1 MYDPYDDDY
10 PRIVRSTGVAPFWRA
25 LAILAMI
32 AAVGAGFIALVL
44 AIALINRPSTV
55 SPAIAAKPAPVWG
68 GGPQGI
74 NGPGAGGAGDDME
87 EDEKQGNLPFPIV
100 RQVDP
105 DTIPIPGEPPPAQ
118 GPGDT
123 PRQRFLGMA
132 RDVVWKGNAN
142 DYSVTMISVSPDGR
156 FMAVED
162 SQGLKAGFVG
172 NPASMELV
180 QEGAG
185 PLPPGGMGG
194 GMGGPAGGPMRGPAK
209 RPWWVA
215 GAPSWSNNGFMY
227 FAASDGMMRQYD
239 INQREL
245 HVFLHCF
252 GDVPTI
258 DPKDGRTLVYV
269 RSQPVAKTEAP
280 GKPGISDP
288 TEVVCGDI
296 NGPKPARVLVRASNR
311 NWTRLAL
318 SPDGKRLALIANQP
332 HEKGYYG
339 GRNRVYVM
347 DLDGGEPTPI
357 TPAVMQIGNI
367 AWRADGQGLIY
378 SRGHEALPADYWKEE
393 NPWIHQSLDL
403 FHYDLQTMKETRLS
417 RGGGFQCAGIDSQM
431 VIYFRC
437 DVNNAGS
444 HYAQL
449 LKVDLKAA
457 EQFAAAEP
465 EAVLRDVK
473 AWTAVI
479 DQTIREAGV
488 EANAAKTKLTAEKM
502 AKMSEAFGRVY
513 RDQFKATAPA
523 NLRELDRQGWEL
535 NSLVIAGKD
544 RRRFAM
550 VRAAVEGEYL
560 RTKHGAEWRLSEGP
574 PTAPN
579 KNVEEASN
587 DNPFA
592 FVLDLAGQGNIRVDD
607 DEDED
612 DERPRYFGPLTQQVR
627 QAAGR
632 KLILTND
639 PSAGKAGAEA
649 LADSDLEKGA
659 DLLKQRKNADELLK
673 GLVKKH
679 PKNRFLALHVA
690 KLLLDNQRRDAARA
704 ILLEEREP
712 SVLDVQKHNL
722 LGIAWL
728 EDAPRTA
735 IEEFQKAL
743 GCNPNYGPA
752 LLNLSQAYTA
762 VRDYQKA
769 EECLR
774 YYVKRYPGDANAADA
789 RRRLADLHARRTG
802 NP

>member
-68 GGPQGI
+68 GGLPGI
-74 NGPGAGGAGDDME
+74 NGPGAGGAGDDLD

-105 DTIPIPGEPPPAQ
+105 DTIQIPGEPPPAQ
-118 GPGDT
+118 VPGDT
-123 PRQRFLGMA
+123 PRQRFLGTA
-132 RDVVWKGNAN
+132 RDLVWRGDTN

-162 SQGLKAGFVG
+162 GQGLKAGFVG
-172 NPASMELV
+172 NPFSMELV
-180 QEGAG
+180 QEGEV

-194 GMGGPAGGPMRGPAK
+194 GMGGPGGGAMRGQPK
-209 RPWWVA
+209 RSWWVA
-215 GAPSWSNNGFMY
+215 GAPSWSNNGLMV
-227 FAASDGMMRQYD
+227 FAASDGIMREYD
-239 INQREL
+239 ANRREL
-245 HVFLHCF
+245 RVLLCV
-252 GDVPTI
+252 GDVPAV
-258 DPKDGRTLVYV
+258 DPTDARTLVYV
-269 RSQPVAKTEAP
+269 RSRPVAKTEAP
-280 GKPGISDP
+280 GKPGNSDP
-288 TEVVCGDI
+288 TEVVRGDI
-296 NGPKPARVLVRASNR
+296 DGREPERVLVRASNR

-339 GRNRVYVM
+339 GRNRVYLM
-347 DLDGGEPTPI
+347 DLDGEEPKPI
-357 TPAVMQIGNI
+357 TPAVTQIGDI

-393 NPWIHQSLDL
+393 NPWIRQSLDL
-403 FHYDLQTMKETRLS
+403 FHYDLQTKKETRLS
-417 RGGGFQCAGIDSQM
+417 RGGGFQCAGIDSQG

-437 DVNNAGS
+437 DASNPGA

-449 LKVDLKAA
+449 LKIDMKAA
-457 EQFAAAEP
+457 EQFAAGEP
-465 EAVLRDVK
+465 ETVLRDVK

-488 EANAAKTKLTAEKM
+488 EANAAKTKLTAEIM
-502 AKMSEAFGRVY
+502 AKLSEAFGRAY
-513 RDQFKATAPA
+513 RDHFKATAPA
-523 NLRELDRQGWEL
+523 NLRELDRQGWEF
-535 NSLVIAGKD
+535 NSLAIAGRD

-574 PTAPN
+574 PPAPN

-592 FVLDLAGQGNIRVDD
+592 FVLDLAGQGNVRVDD

-612 DERPRYFGPLTQQVR
+612 DEKLRYFGPLTQQVR

-632 KLILTND
+632 KLILTTD

-649 LADSDLEKGA
+649 LTDPDLEKGA

-690 KLLLDNQRRDAARA
+690 KLLIENQRRDAARA

-762 VRDYQKA
+762 VRDYHSA
-769 EECLR
+769 EQCLR
-774 YYVKRYPGDANAADA
+774 HYVRHNPGDANAADA